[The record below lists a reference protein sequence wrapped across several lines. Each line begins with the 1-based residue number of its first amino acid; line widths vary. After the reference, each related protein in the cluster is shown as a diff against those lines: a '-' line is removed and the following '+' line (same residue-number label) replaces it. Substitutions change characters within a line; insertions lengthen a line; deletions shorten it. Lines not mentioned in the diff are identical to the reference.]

1 MMAMTTSRVAALKV
15 VAIYWALL
23 LFGMAIYSTL
33 RLDALSALAPIWA
46 GTVGGT
52 ILGQIL
58 AVRRYRLWLAVLIVL
73 AVALFLLPHAPPQL
87 GGKRLWA
94 AYLPAA
100 ICGYWSLGDRTS
112 LAAFWFPAVI
122 WMLSILDGTGA
133 SSLPGRNGM
142 VLFAALAALF
152 VVYLRVREERRIAL
166 WRTVAPEALAK
177 TRPPIIVKEP
187 AGVQVARGAW
197 GVMVTGLGFAAAL
210 WLAPSLWK
218 HESHEGK
225 HVTVAGSHEQ
235 LGLPCCPAVEEDEPV
250 HTRVKEYLDIG
261 RANTKHELH
270 RPGTDCRV
278 CTGTDTIAQVEP
290 YTGGGTIV
298 STGTGGAWT
307 PEPGYVPPQ
316 TEIRT
321 GGGWSAPVGD
331 PWAQGGGYVQRNDY
345 RPPGASPDVAPTP
358 SVPTQPTYDPYA
370 PGTPTP
376 SPTLGPSGMSETN
389 MPAVVNPPPQNPV
402 PAPAPVVAPTPQVAP
417 PPPPPQQQEWH
428 SANQPRAEDV
438 PATTGHSDVPVRPDG
453 EAGPQLL
460 HWIAV
465 LVLAALM
472 MQIIA
477 LALRPLR
484 RLVVLRHLRR
494 PFWTETVD
502 QRVSNAWQL
511 VLVGLRDAGWRP
523 SAAESPRELA
533 KRVEIDGVETCATI
547 LDRTRHGIRIDR
559 EDLDEMVASASTAYR
574 GSRKR
579 LGLGARLFSWL
590 RWPLV

>member
-1 MMAMTTSRVAALKV
+1 MIALTTSRAAALKV
-15 VAIYWALL
+15 VAVYWALL
-23 LFGMAIYSTL
+23 LFGIVLYSTV
-33 RLDALSALAPIWA
+33 RLDALSTLAPIWA
-46 GTVGGT
+46 GAVGGT

-58 AVRRYRLWLAVLIVL
+58 AARRYRPWLAVLIII

-100 ICGYWSLGDRTS
+100 VCGYWSLGDRTS

-142 VLFAALAALF
+142 LLFAALAALF

-166 WRTVAPEALAK
+166 WRTTSPEPLAK
-177 TRPPIIVKEP
+177 TRAPIIVKEP

-197 GVMVTGLGFAAAL
+197 GVLVSGLGFAAAA
-210 WLAPSLWK
+210 WLAPSLWQ
-218 HESHEGK
+218 HESHEGT
-225 HVTVAGSHEQ
+225 HVTVAGSHHQ

-278 CTGTDTIAQVEP
+278 CTGEVTVAEAEP
-290 YTGGGTIV
+290 YVGGG
-298 STGTGGAWT
+298 GPGGAWT

-316 TEIRT
+316 TTVQT

-331 PWAQGGGYVQRNDY
+331 PAPSGEYVQRSDDT
-345 RPPGASPDVAPTP
+345 PPGAPPQVPQAP
-358 SVPTQPTYDPYA
+358 SVPAQPTYNPYA
-370 PGTPTP
+370 PGTPEP
-376 SPTLGPSGMSETN
+376 SPTIVGPSGMSETN
-389 MPAVVNPPPQNPV
+389 TPGVANPPPPV
-402 PAPAPVVAPTPQVAP
+402 QAPQAPPVVEPTPQAAP
-417 PPPPPQQQEWH
+417 PPPPPEWH
-428 SANQPRAEDV
+428 SSNQPRSTDV
-438 PATTGHSDVPVRPDG
+438 PAPTDHMDVSVRPDG
-453 EAGPQLL
+453 DAGPQLL

-465 LVLAALM
+465 LVLSMFLM
-472 MQIIA
+472 KIIA

-484 RLVVLRHLRR
+484 RMVVLRHLRR
-494 PFWTETVD
+494 PFWAETVD

-523 SAAESPRELA
+523 SSTESPRELA
-533 KRVEIDGVETCATI
+533 KRVAIDGVETCATI

-559 EDLDEMVASASTAYR
+559 GDLDEMVASASTAYR

-579 LGLGARLFSWL
+579 LGVGARLFSWL